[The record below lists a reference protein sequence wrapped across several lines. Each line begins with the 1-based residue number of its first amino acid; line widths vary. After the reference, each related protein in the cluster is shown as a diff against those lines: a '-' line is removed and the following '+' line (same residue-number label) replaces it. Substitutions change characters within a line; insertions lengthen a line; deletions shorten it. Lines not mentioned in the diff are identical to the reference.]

1 MFDVDIEFYNLNLEE
16 RLFHKKLI
24 KNLISMP

>member
-16 RLFHKKLI
+16 RLFLKKLI